1 MSSIARVVSTDSD
14 LSCTCKMKHHSIQLT
29 RAPEHRSQW
38 NDNSLQALNGYC
50 VFYVPGRL
58 ANLALQEHLSWVSL
72 SYIGPPQDKKLSIV
86 S

>member
-1 MSSIARVVSTDSD
+1 MSSIAWVVSTDSD

-58 ANLALQEHLSWVSL
+58 AKASGTPELGQFIILV
-72 SYIGPPQDKKLSIV
+72 GPPQDKKLSTV